1 MRQET
6 MLYVGLDVHKEF
18 CQACVIDERGR
29 TLSNERF
36 PSTHESLDVFLAGIK
51 HAKFVLESTGIWEYI
66 YEGIEDRGFEVVL
79 AHPLK
84 VRAIA
89 EARVKTDKVDA
100 ETLAQLLRADLIPRS
115 WVPSRDIRDLR
126 QLVRQRTY
134 LVRQSTSFK
143 NRIHAELLRRGVR
156 RPPEL
161 KKPFTK
167 KDIARMRSLDI
178 PTVTSCLDCLERIQA
193 QVEEMNRQLLEEFKL
208 RPDAQL
214 IATIPG
220 IGYYGALLIHAEI
233 DDIDRFPEPGRLA
246 AYAGLVPTVRQSA
259 STVHY
264 GGISKEGS
272 AYLRWMLTEAV
283 HIHKH
288 LHPES
293 RLSRFHSKLEKRRGK
308 NKATTATARKLA
320 HIIYWMLKTR
330 EPYHGQGFNPVAK
343 PARTSA

>member
-29 TLSNERF
+29 ALSNERF

-51 HAKFVLESTGIWEYI
+51 NAKFVLESTGIWEYI

-134 LVRQSTSFK
+134 LARQSTSFK
-143 NRIHAELLRRGVR
+143 NRISAELLRRGVR

-161 KKPFTK
+161 KTSFTK
-167 KDIARMRSLDI
+167 KDIERMRSLDI
-178 PTVTSCLDCLERIQA
+178 PTITSNLDCLERIQA
-193 QVEEMNRQLLEEFKL
+193 QIEEMNQQLLDEIKR
-208 RPDAQL
+208 RPDARDRRNEL
-214 IATIPG
+214 G

-233 DDIDRFPEPGRLA
+233 DDINRFLDPKKHIKIDKRYYRPTEVEYLVADVSKAKRELGFEAKIRFNDLVKIMVDADMHAVGLKPVGEGDKVLA
-246 AYAGLVPTVRQSA
+246 KKSP
-259 STVHY
+259 
-264 GGISKEGS
+264 K
-272 AYLRWMLTEAV
+272 RWW
-283 HIHKH
+283 
-288 LHPES
+288 
-293 RLSRFHSKLEKRRGK
+293 
-308 NKATTATARKLA
+308 TAD
-320 HIIYWMLKTR
+320 
-330 EPYHGQGFNPVAK
+330 
-343 PARTSA
+343 

>member
-1 MRQET
+1 
-6 MLYVGLDVHKEF
+6 MLYIGLDVHKEF

-29 TLSNERF
+29 ALSNERF

-126 QLVRQRTY
+126 QLVRQRVY
-134 LVRQSTSFK
+134 LSRQATSFK
-143 NRIHAELLRRGVR
+143 NRISAELLRRGVR
-156 RPPEL
+156 RPLEL
-161 KKPFTK
+161 KTSFTK
-167 KDIARMRSLDI
+167 KDVERMRSLDI
-178 PTVTSCLDCLERIQA
+178 PSVTSNLDCLERIQA
-193 QVEEMNRQLLEEFKL
+193 QIEEMNMQLQDEFHR

-214 IATIPG
+214 IATVPG

-233 DDIDRFPEPGRLA
+233 DDINRFPDPESLA
-246 AYAGLVPTVRQSA
+246 AYAGLVPTVSQSA

-272 AYLRWMLTEAV
+272 AYLRWVLTEAV
-283 HIHKH
+283 HSHKN
-288 LHPES
+288 LHAGS
-293 RLSRFHSKLEKRRGK
+293 NLAKFHSRIEKRRGK
-308 NKATTATARKLA
+308 NKATIATARKLV
-320 HIIYWMLKTR
+320 HIIYWMLRTR
-330 EPYHGQGFNPVAK
+330 EPYHSQGFNPVLK

>member
-1 MRQET
+1 

-143 NRIHAELLRRGVR
+143 NRIHAELLRRGIR

-193 QVEEMNRQLLEEFKL
+193 QVDEMNRQLLDEFQR

-214 IATIPG
+214 IETVPG

-233 DDIDRFPEPGRLA
+233 DDIDRFPEPEKLA

-264 GGISKEGS
+264 GGISKE
-272 AYLRWMLTEAV
+272 V
-283 HIHKH
+283 PHI
-288 LHPES
+288 
-293 RLSRFHSKLEKRRGK
+293 
-308 NKATTATARKLA
+308 
-320 HIIYWMLKTR
+320 
-330 EPYHGQGFNPVAK
+330 
-343 PARTSA
+343 